1 MKLTLSILVWNII
14 FLCSLD
20 CYANHLMVRIPWT
33 GEQTKD
39 RPSHFPDLV
48 LRLALDKTVDTHG
61 PYSIEYVTSKYTSDR
76 LRAMIINNEGLDLMW
91 STVTSDREL
100 KMQSIDYDLFRG
112 LNGYRVLI
120 VPKGNPKKITKNMS
134 IDELRELKVGLGG
147 QWSDAQI
154 MSNHGFYVVT
164 ASSHESLFKML
175 AAGRFDFMTR
185 GIHEVE
191 YELDTYRN
199 LSIEL
204 EPEIMLYYCHPV
216 RFYMNRE
223 NRNLY
228 FRLIS
233 GLSIARADGSIE
245 ELFND
250 FKSLKESYE
259 LLNINQRHLYRLDNS
274 YADCLDA
281 EF

>member
-14 FLCSLD
+14 FLCSVD
-20 CYANHLMVRIPWT
+20 SSANNLIVKIPWT
-33 GEQTKD
+33 GEQSKD
-39 RPSHFPDLV
+39 RPNHFPDLV

-61 PYSIEYVTSKYTSDR
+61 EYTIQYVTSKYTSDR
-76 LRAMIINNEGLDLMW
+76 LRAMIIKNEGVDLMW

-120 VPKGNPKKITKNMS
+120 VSKGNPKNINKNMS
-134 IDELRELKVGLGG
+134 IDELKELKVGLGG
-147 QWSDAQI
+147 QWSDTQI
-154 MSNHGFYVVT
+154 MSNNGFNVVT
-164 ASSHESLFKML
+164 ASAHESLFKML

-191 YELDTYRN
+191 YELDAYRN

-223 NRNLY
+223 NGELY
-228 FRLIS
+228 LRLIA

-245 ELFND
+245 ALFND
-250 FKSLKESYE
+250 FKSLKESYK
-259 LLNINQRHLYRLDNS
+259 LLNGSRRQLYHLNNS
-274 YADCLDA
+274 YADCVDSN
-281 EF
+281 F